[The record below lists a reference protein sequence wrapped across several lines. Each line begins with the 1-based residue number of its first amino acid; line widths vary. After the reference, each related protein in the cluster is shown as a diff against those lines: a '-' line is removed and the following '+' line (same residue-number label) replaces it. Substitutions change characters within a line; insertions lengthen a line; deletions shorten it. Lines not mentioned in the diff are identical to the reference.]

1 MSGEN
6 QCIDDDNDDSD
17 NRRVIIVN
25 ADVIETAANEE
36 VTTSEMASTSS
47 APFLRSALQDVG
59 PLKHDTPTKKSKRG
73 RKPMEITN
81 LSSPDNV
88 ASLHKKAENKR
99 AKEARKDEKQKKQ
112 TDVAPPKK
120 RSRRALSMP
129 AKAMSSSSDEEEDFC
144 IICKGAM
151 PKKLNRNNAI
161 HCNVC
166 DRAVHLKCACI
177 TTGYYTCVHCESD

>member
-1 MSGEN
+1 
-6 QCIDDDNDDSD
+6 
-17 NRRVIIVN
+17 VYIIVN
-25 ADVIETAANEE
+25 ADIIETTAHKED
-36 VTTSEMASTSS
+36 TTSEMASTSS
-47 APFLRSALQDVG
+47 APSTSTAFLRSALQDVG
-59 PLKHDTPTKKSKRG
+59 PLKHDTPAKKSKRG
-73 RKPMEITN
+73 RKSMETTILT
-81 LSSPDNV
+81 SPENV
-88 ASLHKKAENKR
+88 ASLHKKAEDKQR
-99 AKEARKDEKQKKQ
+99 KQARKDEKQKKQ
-112 TDVAPPKK
+112 TTPPKK

-177 TTGYYTCVHCESD
+177 TTGYYTYVHCKSD